1 MSYKYILLI
10 LFFIN
15 VSNAFT
21 NIPMLNNKNNYYNK
35 PKSVLNLKR
44 RSIYKYIPL
53 ICSPLITYAF
63 DNKNEKSIEEL
74 RSEANRIIEIIDAQK
89 EAFNLPSLQDTQDT
103 RDTRDTQDTQ
113 DTRDTRDTR
122 DTQDTQDTQDIENL
136 LNNIL
141 SNFKEDKEGNKS
153 LVFLQNNCAP
163 SNVIKYKQ
171 IDKLKASFNDGKYSL
186 LLGKFTNYTIDKYEY
201 IYDNDVNTSYYNVD
215 VKIEADYKTMIYN
228 SIQFDDM
235 YYPEKN
241 SVNNNCYVVYRW
253 ILTKYDDK
261 YLIDGCY
268 LLHK

>member
-103 RDTRDTQDTQ
+103 RDTRDT
-113 DTRDTRDTR
+113 R
-122 DTQDTQDTQDIENL
+122 DIENL

-141 SNFKEDKEGNKS
+141 SKFKEDKEGNKS

>member
-89 EAFNLPSLQDTQDT
+89 EAFNLPSLQDT
-103 RDTRDTQDTQ
+103 RDTQDTQ
-113 DTRDTRDTR
+113 DTRDTRDT
-122 DTQDTQDTQDIENL
+122 QDIENL

-141 SNFKEDKEGNKS
+141 SKFKEDKEGNKS

-186 LLGKFTNYTIDKYEY
+186 LLGKFTNYTIAKYEY

>member
-63 DNKNEKSIEEL
+63 DNNNEKSIEEL

-89 EAFNLPSLQDTQDT
+89 ESFNLPSLQDTQDK
-103 RDTRDTQDTQ
+103 Q
-113 DTRDTRDTR
+113 
-122 DTQDTQDTQDIENL
+122 DTQDTQDTQDKQDKQDTRDTQEIENL

-141 SNFKEDKEGNKS
+141 SKFKEDKEGNKS
-153 LVFLQNNCAP
+153 LAFLQNNCAP
-163 SNVIKYKQ
+163 SNAIKYKQ
-171 IDKLKASFNDGKYSL
+171 IDKLKASFNDGKYSI

-201 IYDNDVNTSYYNVD
+201 IYDKDVNTSYYNVD

-253 ILTKYDDK
+253 IFTKYDNK

>member
-21 NIPMLNNKNNYYNK
+21 NIPMINKKNYCITK
-35 PKSVLNLKR
+35 PISVLNLKR

-63 DNKNEKSIEEL
+63 DNNNEKSIEEL
-74 RSEANRIIEIIDAQK
+74 RIEANRIIEIIDAQK
-89 EAFNLPSLQDTQDT
+89 EAFNLPSLQDKQDK
-103 RDTRDTQDTQ
+103 QDK
-113 DTRDTRDTR
+113 
-122 DTQDTQDTQDIENL
+122 QDIENL

-141 SNFKEDKEGNKS
+141 NKFKEDKNGIES
-153 LVFLQNNCAP
+153 LIFLQNNCAP
-163 SNVIKYKQ
+163 SNSIKYKPV
-171 IDKLKASFNDGKYSL
+171 DKLKASFNDGKYSL
-186 LLGKFTNYTIDKYEY
+186 LLGKFNNYTIDKYEY
-201 IYDNDVNTSYYNVD
+201 IYDNDVNISYYNVD
-215 VKIEADYKTMIYN
+215 VKIEADYKTMLYN

-235 YYPEKN
+235 FYPEKN
-241 SVNNNCYVVYRW
+241 SKNNICYVVYRW
-253 ILTKYDDK
+253 IFTKYDNN

>member
-63 DNKNEKSIEEL
+63 DNNNEKSIEEL

-89 EAFNLPSLQDTQDT
+89 EAFNLPSLQDKQDK
-103 RDTRDTQDTQ
+103 QDTQ
-113 DTRDTRDTR
+113 DK
-122 DTQDTQDTQDIENL
+122 QDKQDKQDIENL

-141 SNFKEDKEGNKS
+141 SKFKEDKEGNNS
-153 LVFLQNNCAP
+153 LAFLQNNCAP
-163 SNVIKYKQ
+163 SNAIKYKQ
-171 IDKLKASFNDGKYSL
+171 IDKLKASFNDGKYSI

-201 IYDNDVNTSYYNVD
+201 IYDKDVNTSYYNVD

-253 ILTKYDDK
+253 IFTKYDNK

>member
-15 VSNAFT
+15 ISNAFT
-21 NIPMLNNKNNYYNK
+21 NIPMLHNKNNYYNK

-63 DNKNEKSIEEL
+63 DNNNEKSIEEL

-89 EAFNLPSLQDTQDT
+89 ESFNLPSLQDTQDT
-103 RDTRDTQDTQ
+103 RD
-113 DTRDTRDTR
+113 
-122 DTQDTQDTQDIENL
+122 IENL

-141 SNFKEDKEGNKS
+141 SKFKEDKEGNKS
-153 LVFLQNNCAP
+153 LAFLQNNCAP
-163 SNVIKYKQ
+163 SNTIKYKQ

-201 IYDNDVNTSYYNVD
+201 IYDKDVNTSYYNVD

-241 SVNNNCYVVYRW
+241 SVNNNCYVMYRW
-253 ILTKYDDK
+253 IFTKYDNK